1 MAARKEK
8 MDKPVRYALY
18 KGKIMPRAEVL
29 ERELEASEAK
39 APDLKPSKKVKV
51 EAKAKAKAKS
61 KKSSDDE
68 AAELAKLQ
76 AELDELEAQEADAS
90 AFKANA

>member
-51 EAKAKAKAKS
+51 EAKAKAKS